1 VVKYPFHTALVVLAM
16 AGILLTSFYD
26 DLIYPVDSGL
36 ISIGFVL
43 LFAVALGTL
52 IARAKRAERAAPGGP
67 EPPPGPRP

>member
-1 VVKYPFHTALVVLAM
+1 VRYPFHTALVVLAL

-43 LFAVALGTL
+43 LFALALGTL
-52 IARAKRAERAAPGGP
+52 IARAKRAESGGP
-67 EPPPGPRP
+67 DRLKGPRP

>member
-1 VVKYPFHTALVVLAM
+1 VRYPVHTALVVLAM
-16 AGILLTSFYD
+16 AGILVTAFYD

-52 IARAKRAERAAPGGP
+52 IARARRAETQDPARRQ
-67 EPPPGPRP
+67 GPRP